1 MNLSRDRNNRMSSRP
16 VESSLNADLSSGFIF
31 VYSAVFLMSLNGLF
45 AKVIPLDATTITALR
60 SFIAVA
66 GLGLFG
72 LVRSRRYRLSSMTHL
87 VGVYG
92 LGVLLGVHWVT
103 FFHSMQVSTVAV
115 GMLSLFSFPILTI
128 LVEPLF
134 SRDRLAGGD
143 IVAGILVLAGLGVM
157 VSQDL
162 ADLHGPI
169 LSGVF
174 WGVGS
179 AFLFATRNLVQKY
192 FFQDVTSDTLLFHQ
206 GIAIAVMLLP
216 FLNVRQAAVLPLTGI
231 VNLLLLGILCTA
243 GAHTFYAAS
252 LKRLPAKSVA
262 LIGCL
267 QPVLATLFAW
277 LVIQETPQ
285 PNVLFGGAIIL
296 GVAAYESA
304 RKRSR
309 PLVRR

>member
-1 MNLSRDRNNRMSSRP
+1 MSSP
-16 VESSLNADLSSGFIF
+16 PENSSLNAGLPTGFIF
-31 VYSAVFLMSLNGLF
+31 VYSAVLLLSLNGLF
-45 AKVIPLDATTITALR
+45 AKVIPLDAISITVLR
-60 SFIAVA
+60 SFIAVV

-72 LVRSRRYRLSSMTHL
+72 LIRNRRYRLPSITHVL
-87 VGVYG
+87 GVYG
-92 LGVLLGVHWVT
+92 LGGLLGIHWVT

-134 SRDRLAGGD
+134 SKERLAGGD
-143 IVAGILVLAGLGVM
+143 IIAGLLVLAGLAVM
-157 VSQDL
+157 VGQDL
-162 ADLHGPI
+162 TDLHGPV

-179 AFLFATRNLVQKY
+179 AFLFATRNLMQKY
-192 FFQDVTSDTLLFHQ
+192 FFQNVTSDTLLFHQ
-206 GIAIAVMLLP
+206 GIAIAIMLLP
-216 FLNVRQAAVLPLTGI
+216 FLSFRQAAALPLSGM
-231 VNLLLLGILCTA
+231 VNLLLLGVLCTA

-267 QPVLATLFAW
+267 QPVLASLFAW
-277 LVIQETPQ
+277 LVIQEVPQ
-285 PNVLFGGAIIL
+285 LNVLFGGAIIL

-304 RKRSR
+304 WKRRR
-309 PLVRR
+309 PSVGR